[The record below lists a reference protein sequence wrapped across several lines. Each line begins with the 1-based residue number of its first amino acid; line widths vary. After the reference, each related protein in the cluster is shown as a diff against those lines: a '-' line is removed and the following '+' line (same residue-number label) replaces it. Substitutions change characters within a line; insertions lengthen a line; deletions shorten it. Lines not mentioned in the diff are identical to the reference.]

1 MILFLRPVFYIRAL
15 IPHDEYM
22 LNSIESFLSQAVD
35 YVWGLPTIVI
45 LIISGIALS
54 IILGGFFGGIQ
65 RKAVLHG
72 IQVVRGKY
80 DKHDDPGQITHFQAL
95 MTALSATIGL
105 GNIGIVAIIIKYGG
119 PGAVFWMIVAGVIGM
134 AVKYAESTLAILFR
148 KIDADGVVH
157 GGPMYYMEQGLG
169 KQFKPMAKFY
179 ALAIAIGSFGIANMF
194 QTNQSAVILHQS
206 FGIPHLATGIVIMI
220 LAAFVIIGGITR
232 IAKVTSYLVP
242 FMAVTYVIGCLI
254 VIAHHIDKIP
264 GLIQII
270 ITGAFTDT
278 GLAGGAVATMHMA
291 ILQGVKRA
299 CFSNEAG
306 LGSAAIA
313 HSAAATTEPVRE
325 GVVALLGPLIDTV
338 IICTLTAMVI
348 LTTGVW
354 ETSELVGVPLTAAA
368 FDTVV
373 QGFGSYFIPVAAT
386 LFAFSTLI
394 SWSYYGETAVYYLT
408 GQKGVIPFKV
418 VFCFIALLGAI
429 WKVQAVLDFSDIMTG
444 MMVFPN
450 ILAIWL
456 LLPHLK
462 KQTKRYFEKLDN
474 GEF

>member
-1 MILFLRPVFYIRAL
+1 
-15 IPHDEYM
+15 M
-22 LNSIESFLSQAVD
+22 LEKIESFLSEAVSWI
-35 YVWGLPTIVI
+35 WGLPTIVI
-45 LIISGIALS
+45 LIMSGLLLS
-54 IILGGFFGGIQ
+54 VILGGLLGGIQ
-65 RKAVLHG
+65 RKAFFHG
-72 IQVVRGKY
+72 IQVIRGKY
-80 DKHDDPGQITHFQAL
+80 DHPADPGEISHFQAL

-134 AVKYAESTLAILFR
+134 ATKFAESTLAILFR
-148 KIDADGVVH
+148 KIDNNGVVR
-157 GGPMYYMEQGLG
+157 GGPMYYMELGLG

-179 ALAIAIGSFGIANMF
+179 AISIAIGSFGIANMF

-206 FGIPHLATGIVIMI
+206 FAVPHFVTGLSMTI
-220 LAAFVIIGGITR
+220 LAGIVIIGGIQR
-232 IAKVTSYLVP
+232 IAKVTSLLVP
-242 FMAVTYVIGCLI
+242 LMAVTYIIGCLI
-254 VIAHHIDKIP
+254 VISFHIEKIP
-264 GLIQII
+264 GLIMTIV
-270 ITGAFTDT
+270 TSAFSDT

-313 HSAAATTEPVRE
+313 HSAAATNEPVRE
-325 GVVALLGPLIDTV
+325 GVVALLGPFIDTV
-338 IICTLTAMVI
+338 VICTMTALVI

-354 ETSELVGVPLTAAA
+354 ESSELVGVPLTAAA
-368 FDTVV
+368 FDTVIN
-373 QGFGSYFIPVAAT
+373 GFGHYYIPIAAT

-408 GQKGVIPFKV
+408 GKKGVLPFKMI
-418 VFCFIALLGAI
+418 FCIAAFIGAI

-450 ILAIWL
+450 IIAIWL
-456 LLPHLK
+456 LLPHIK
-462 KQTKRYFEKLDN
+462 KQTKRYFTKLDN
-474 GEF
+474 KEF